1 MLTPLIALFRVS
13 SSMTAPSSAVGIAI
27 IGMSCRVPSAADL
40 DTFWSNIR
48 DGVDSITR
56 FEPAELEVGSVSAAE
71 IESAGYVC
79 ARGLMADVDQFD
91 AAFFGYL
98 PRDAELMDP
107 QQRIFL
113 ELCWQAMEHAGHD
126 VQRLPG
132 RTGVFAGS
140 FLNSYL
146 LANLCARPE
155 FLAEMV
161 DRFQSG
167 GSPVELGNDKDYLA
181 TRVAFK
187 LGLRGPA
194 MAIQCA
200 CSTSLVAVAMAC
212 DSIRSG
218 HCEVALAGGVTIVQ
232 PQKRGYR
239 YREGGMASPDG
250 RCRSFDAD
258 GAGTVFSNGAGVVV
272 LRRLDDALADGDTIH
287 AVIRGFGIN
296 NDGSRKASFTAP
308 TVEGQAE
315 VITDALTMSGF
326 SARSIGYVEAHG
338 TATPLGDPI
347 EIAGLT
353 AAFRA
358 GAAHGPGTTDT
369 GYCALGSVK
378 ANIGHLDVAAGVA
391 GLIKAALVVHHG
403 VIPPLAHFRQPNPR
417 IDLAA
422 SPFYVPT
429 TATEWSV
436 VDGPRRAAVS
446 AMGVGGTNAHVQLE
460 SWPAGRREGLASQ
473 TRSQSEEAEA
483 EAEVQGAGGARRS
496 AEVLL
501 ILSARSEAALAAAS
515 ERLAQHLS
523 GHLARQS
530 TLEARPVLPD
540 HSLADVAFTLQM
552 GRRQFDR
559 RRIVVA
565 ADPATAVARLRAPAV
580 PGSARTVA
588 ANRAQVVF
596 LFPGQGSQ
604 YPGMGRDLYD
614 SEPLFRETID
624 HCAEALLADP
634 ASRLDPRTWLLAAA
648 DRTAAAES
656 HPGGGP
662 SPSPGRG
669 PSPSPGGVPR
679 PSPGGGR
686 DLADEMMQTVVAQPT
701 LFAFEIALARL
712 VRSWGIHPV
721 AVVGHSVG
729 ELAAVTLAGLLDIGA
744 AARFV
749 AARGRLMQAMPP
761 GRMAVVRADASRLVG
776 RLPEGVGLAAINAP
790 GLSVVSGRFD
800 PVDAFLAALE
810 REGIASSALKT
821 SHAFHSPMMAPAA
834 RDLLDRF
841 PTAAC
846 GPMAIDV
853 ASTSLGRLVDGALY
867 ATPAY
872 WAEQMLNPVRFAEA
886 LVAVAGNGR
895 RVFVEIGPRQTLSVL
910 ASEALADA
918 GCLGVEALQ
927 QPSEA
932 GPSGREQL
940 LSAVGRL
947 WMTGVSIDW
956 PALQHGLRR
965 RVALPTYPFERKRAW
980 VERPTATPARADA
993 PSPPDARPVHEAI
1006 AALAGA
1012 SSTVGGGVAEIIGAQ
1027 LALMRAQLHLLGY
1040 SDEGPDR
1047 GLDESGAL
1055 TGQGER
1061 TAGRQP

>member
-1 MLTPLIALFRVS
+1 MAWPSSTGQATGAGNNACLAWVVRFVFFVPCPFSFPVLFP
-13 SSMTAPSSAVGIAI
+13 APSFSFLVCLVPRPPRAPPLPLPPGSQIAI
-27 IGMSCRVPSAADL
+27 LSAASIAIVGMSCRVPGAPDL
-40 DTFWSNIR
+40 ATFWCNIR
-48 DGVDSITR
+48 DGIDSIAR
-56 FEPAELEVGSVSAAE
+56 FSPSELEVGS
-71 IESAGYVC
+71 AGRPDVDPASYVC
-79 ARGLMADVDQFD
+79 ARGLLEDVDQFD

-107 QQRIFL
+107 QQRVFL

-126 VQRLPG
+126 VQRLKG
-132 RTGVFAGS
+132 RAGVFAGS

-146 LANLCARPE
+146 LANLCAQPG
-155 FLAEMV
+155 FLADMV

-194 MAIQCA
+194 MAVQCA

-218 HCEVALAGGVTIVQ
+218 QCDLALAGGVTIVQ

-239 YREGGMASPDG
+239 YREGGMSSPDG

-272 LRRLDDALADGDTIH
+272 LRRLDDALADGDTIY
-287 AVIRGFGIN
+287 AVIRGYGVN

-308 TVEGQAE
+308 TVDGQAE
-315 VITDALTMSGF
+315 VIADALAMSGF

-347 EIAGLT
+347 EIAALT

-358 GAAHGPGTTDT
+358 GEGPVSGAARAAGPAGEGVGAGRADT

-403 VIPPLAHFRQPNPR
+403 LIPPVAHFRQPNPR

-429 TATEWSV
+429 TARAWP
-436 VDGPRRAAVS
+436 DGEAPRRAAVS

-460 SWPAGRREGLASQ
+460 SWPS
-473 TRSQSEEAEA
+473 AE
-483 EAEVQGAGGARRS
+483 RS
-496 AEVLL
+496 AQEPEQTEALM

-515 ERLAQHLS
+515 ERLAQA
-523 GHLARQS
+523 LAVS
-530 TLEARPVLPD
+530 PD
-540 HSLADVAFTLQM
+540 ASLADVAFTLQM

-565 ADPATAVARLRAPAV
+565 TTLAQASDRLRSPPA
-580 PGSARTVA
+580 PGSTRTVA

-604 YPGMGRDLYD
+604 YPGMGRDLYA
-614 SEPLFRETID
+614 SEPLFRDTID
-624 HCAEALLADP
+624 RCAEALLADP
-634 ASRLDPRTWLLAAA
+634 ESGLDPRIWLLASPDPAA
-648 DRTAAAES
+648 T
-656 HPGGGP
+656 GGP
-662 SPSPGRG
+662 L
-669 PSPSPGGVPR
+669 
-679 PSPGGGR
+679 
-686 DLADEMMQTVVAQPT
+686 LADEMMQTAVAQPT
-701 LFAFEIALARL
+701 LFAFELALARL
-712 VRSWGIHPV
+712 LVSWGIRPV
-721 AVVGHSVG
+721 ALVGHSIG

-761 GRMAVVRADASRLVG
+761 GRMAVVRTDASRLLG
-776 RLPEGVGLAAINAP
+776 RLPDGVSLAAINAP
-790 GLSVVSGRFD
+790 GLSVVSGPFD
-800 PVDAFLAALE
+800 PVDAFLATLGG
-810 REGIASSALKT
+810 EGVASSPLKT

-834 RDLLDRF
+834 RALYNRF
-841 PTAAC
+841 PTGDC
-846 GPMAIDV
+846 GPLSIEM
-853 ASTSLGRLVDGALY
+853 ASTSLGRIVDGAQF
-867 ATPAY
+867 ATPDY
-872 WAEQMLNPVRFAEA
+872 WSDQVLNPVRFADA

-910 ASEALADA
+910 ATEALADA
-918 GCLGVEALQ
+918 GCLSVEALQ
-927 QPSEA
+927 QPAEA
-932 GPSGREQL
+932 GSSGRAQL
-940 LSAVGRL
+940 LTAIGRL
-947 WMTGVSIDW
+947 WMTGVSVDW
-956 PALQHGLRR
+956 PALQRGARR
-965 RVALPTYPFERKRAW
+965 RIALPTYPFERKRAW
-980 VERPTATPARADA
+980 VERPSAAALL
-993 PSPPDARPVHEAI
+993 PDPRPMHEAI
-1006 AALAGA
+1006 SALANA
-1012 SSTVGGGVAEIIGAQ
+1012 SSLMGGGVADIIGAQ
-1027 LALMRAQLHLLGY
+1027 LTLMRAQLQLLGY
-1040 SDEGPDR
+1040 PEAGADAGADAGGGEAGGAAEGHAPKP
-1047 GLDESGAL
+1047 G
-1055 TGQGER
+1055 
-1061 TAGRQP
+1061 GRA